1 MAIFGEMWGF
11 LLFRIWFFRFSDL
24 GFTVCLVFLVFLV
37 FVILAIWFIF
47 VFLRYSFWFWF
58 WLFFCFLI

>member
-24 GFTVCLVFLVFLV
+24 GFTVCLVFLVFFV

-47 VFLRYSFWFWF
+47 VFLR
-58 WLFFCFLI
+58 